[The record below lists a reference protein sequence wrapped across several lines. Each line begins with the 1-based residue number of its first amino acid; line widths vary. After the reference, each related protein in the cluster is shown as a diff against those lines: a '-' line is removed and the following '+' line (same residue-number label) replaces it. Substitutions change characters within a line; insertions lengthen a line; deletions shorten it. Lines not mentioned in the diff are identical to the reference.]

1 MAHLESIIIP
11 AHHTIWN
18 GYNKRELRIEF
29 ALPEKGTNEETG
41 FFIFAP
47 GFVDILTLMFIKN
60 AESIFRFI

>member
-29 ALPEKGTNEETG
+29 ALPEKGRTRKPDSL
-41 FFIFAP
+41 FLLLVL
-47 GFVDILTLMFIKN
+47 VDILTLMFIKN